1 MTEEMQQDERLILFE
16 ALLFASE
23 RPLSPKR
30 IIQFLGKSAK
40 TDLPKLVEKLND
52 SFAESG
58 RSFRIREIAGGYQLY
73 LMPTYARA
81 VEKFLKKQRER
92 RLSQAALETLA
103 VIAYKQPVSRS
114 DIEHVRGVNSD
125 GVLASLLERKLTA
138 IVGRSQKVGR
148 PLLYG
153 TTNRFLEYFGLNT
166 LEELPRLDELVL
178 PEDETT
184 GENQVE
190 LELGGENESDINE
203 LEAPELDEI
212 PAHSDKNSPV

>member
-1 MTEEMQQDERLILFE
+1 MTEVIQQDERLILFE
-16 ALLFASE
+16 ALLFATE
-23 RPLSPKR
+23 RPLSPRR
-30 IIQFLGKSAK
+30 IIHFLGKSAK

-58 RSFRIREIAGGYQLY
+58 RSFRVREIAGGYQLY

-103 VIAYKQPVSRS
+103 VIAYKQPVSRA
-114 DIEHVRGVNSD
+114 DVEHVRGVNSD
-125 GVLASLLERKLTA
+125 GVLSSLLERKLTA

-153 TTNRFLEYFGLNT
+153 TTERFLEYFGLNT

-178 PEDETT
+178 PEDEISS
-184 GENQVE
+184 ENQVE
-190 LELGGENESDINE
+190 MKFGGENISDVNES
-203 LEAPELDEI
+203 EAPELAEI
-212 PAHSDKNSPV
+212 HAHSDKNSPV